1 MKGASLRKI
10 VLIFAF
16 CLLFSIDS
24 SYSLTVLQVHEGKTL
39 HASISDTRLN
49 QIILPAEGAQVITSS
64 TNIDLKINGR
74 NLFIKLTEKT
84 EKPKPIDLFIMLQD
98 KTYSLTL
105 KPENIPQQII
115 VINDP
120 YLAAKQRAAVWE
132 RSHDYVTTLVELIK
146 YMAANQLPQGYRL
159 EEEKLTYDL
168 KLKQGNITLKQI
180 RVYSGMYL
188 KGIVFSVKNNAGK
201 EIHLKE
207 NQFYRPG
214 ILAVCI
220 EKQRLSPKESTILYL
235 AERNTDV
242 D

>member
-1 MKGASLRKI
+1 
-10 VLIFAF
+10 
-16 CLLFSIDS
+16 
-24 SYSLTVLQVHEGKTL
+24 
-39 HASISDTRLN
+39 
-49 QIILPAEGAQVITSS
+49 
-64 TNIDLKINGR
+64 
-74 NLFIKLTEKT
+74 
-84 EKPKPIDLFIMLQD
+84 MLAD

-120 YLAAKQRAAVWE
+120 QLVGKKKAAAWE
-132 RSHDYVTTLVELIK
+132 RSHDYIATLIELIK

-168 KLKQGNITLKQI
+168 KLEQGNITLKQI

-201 EIHLKE
+201 EIYLKE